1 MSFHRFDG
9 DGDRR
14 RFPRI
19 RLYHDVRGRLAG
31 TTELIRLRDLSSV
44 AFSVEARVPFA
55 TGSVQQ
61 FHFNAADG
69 RQITVTAVTRRCL
82 RANPLSSEPRYVAG
96 FSFVLRTATD
106 RTIIDA
112 FIHGLM
118 CDAPQPTGAA

>member
-1 MSFHRFDG
+1 MSFHRFNG
-9 DGDRR
+9 DADRR

-31 TTELIRLRDLSSV
+31 TTELIRLRDLSSGG
-44 AFSVEARVPFA
+44 FSVESRVPFD

-82 RANPLSSEPRYVAG
+82 GANPLSPEPRYVAG
-96 FSFVLRTATD
+96 FSFVSRTATD
-106 RTIIDA
+106 RALIDA
-112 FIHGLM
+112 FVNGLM